1 MYIKKK
7 NNALILFLSIFFLI
21 LISLINL
28 NFSLIK
34 NQIFS
39 TSEWILSGD
48 NGFSSFFN
56 IIDDGSIN
64 YRGNYTQPIS
74 SKLLSLIT
82 STPSIIKH
90 KLANESSNQINT
102 IYLDVKFKNFEKL
115 LNDRKAAIEA
125 NHAISIDFTEV
136 KADLTINGITKKTKI
151 SLKGLLNTH
160 WNVKRRMSLKIK
172 VLRDETVMGFK
183 EFSIQKPR
191 ERQWPYNFVF
201 ENVSN
206 KFNILSTESQLV
218 KVFVNGE
225 DWGVMLAEESIG
237 KIYLENQQ
245 KLNSLIFKFGDARE
259 WFEGWSNDP
268 LMLYRRSDPS
278 LIYKIYNQQ
287 KFLENDPQLSYRKK
301 ISYVLNL
308 REKHINDLFN
318 QDEMAM
324 SYLLST
330 IWGNYH
336 NLLNNNT
343 AYYLNPY
350 TLKLD
355 PIIRDQYGFEAISSK
370 EHIQQWPPP
379 YQFLMSFKNF
389 DINDLTKFENNFKKE
404 IPFIDK
410 KFLDAKMMF
419 PVDMLKKIDIL
430 EENLQIFSNKNEDF
444 LNFNSDQ
451 YFQILPSGALLDKY
465 QLESLKTFE
474 DNNYSISQNQLSR
487 FTDLVY
493 VRHFTN
499 GKIKIFNLV
508 PDEIEIEKIEV
519 NGKNILINPVKL
531 PNYLI
536 SAMPFVID
544 TDFTGIYDNKIT
556 VLSNYKNIQHQAS
569 NDLSLI
575 YNVDNPFNP
584 THIPDFFKK
593 YENEWVIA
601 SGSWNISKR
610 IYIKGRVKIEE
621 GTQLNFAEG
630 SSLIIEGSLAALG
643 SQERKIIL
651 NGSKGSWRGIYVLNS
666 QVQSTL
672 KNVIFKNTT
681 GISDGILNLTGGVVF
696 YNSNVFMENVNFE
709 NTLAEDALNIINS
722 EYYLKNLSFVSS
734 RSDAFDSD
742 YSHGVI
748 DTISF
753 RDIGGDA
760 LDFSGSNV
768 KVENFFADGVRDKA
782 ISVGEASNININNI
796 SVKNI
801 GVAIASK
808 DGSKTFASN
817 CYVEDFQL
825 SAFMTYIKKNNYSS
839 PSLELKSCLT
849 QEEASQQTFFRQ
861 KGTELVADNYKNIYE
876 QDLNVDLLYQTEV
889 MKK

>member
-1 MYIKKK
+1 MYLKKK
-7 NNALILFLSIFFLI
+7 KNALILFLSIFFLT
-21 LISLINL
+21 LLSLINL

-34 NQIFS
+34 NQIHS
-39 TSEWILSGD
+39 ASEWILSGD

-74 SKLLSLIT
+74 SKLLSLIS

-90 KLANESSNQINT
+90 KISDGSSNQINT

-115 LNDRKAAIEA
+115 LNDRKAAIKA

-172 VLRDETVMGFK
+172 VLRDETVLGFK

-206 KFNILSTESQLV
+206 KFNILSTESKLV

-287 KFLENDPQLSYRKK
+287 KFLENDSQLSYRKK

-318 QDEMAM
+318 QEQMVK

-330 IWGNYH
+330 LWGNFH

-350 TLKLD
+350 TLKLE
-355 PIIRDQYGFEAISSK
+355 PILRDQYGFEKILSK
-370 EHIQQWPPP
+370 EQIQQWPPP
-379 YQFLMSFKNF
+379 YQFLRSLEYFDTKNLLEFKNDF
-389 DINDLTKFENNFKKE
+389 QRE

-410 KFLDAKMMF
+410 KFFDAKSIF
-419 PVDMLKKIDIL
+419 PVDMLKKTDIL
-430 EENLQIFSNKNEDF
+430 KENTQIFSIKNEDF
-444 LNFNSDQ
+444 VNFNSDK
-451 YFQILPSGALLDKY
+451 YIQILSSGALLDNY
-465 QLESLKTFE
+465 QLESLKEFE
-474 DNNYSISQNQLSR
+474 DKNYVISQNQLSR
-487 FTDLVY
+487 FTDLVH

-508 PDEIEIEKIEV
+508 PDDVEIVKIEV
-519 NGKNILINPVKL
+519 NGENVLFRPVKL
-531 PNYLI
+531 SNYVT
-536 SAMPFVID
+536 AAGPFEID
-544 TDFTGIYDNKIT
+544 TDFIGIHDNK
-556 VLSNYKNIQHQAS
+556 VSVHANYKNIKHNAF
-569 NDLSLI
+569 NGLSLI
-575 YNVDNPFNP
+575 HDVDNPFES
-584 THIPDFFKK
+584 TKIPVFFKK
-593 YENEWVIA
+593 YENEWVIS
-601 SGSWNISKR
+601 SGSWNIDHR
-610 IYIKGRVKIEE
+610 IYIKGDLRIEQ
-621 GTQLNFAEG
+621 GVQLNFAEG
-630 SSLIIEGSLAALG
+630 SSIIIEGSLEALG
-643 SQERKIIL
+643 SQENRIIL
-651 NGSKGSWRGIYVLNS
+651 NGSQGSWRGLYVLNS
-666 QVQSTL
+666 QDKSTL
-672 KNVIFKNTT
+672 KNVTFKNTT

-696 YNSNVFMENVNFE
+696 YNTHVIMENINFE
-709 NTLAEDALNIINS
+709 NTIAEDALNIINS
-722 EYYLKNLSFVSS
+722 EYYLKNLSFINS

-742 YSHGVI
+742 YSNGVI

-753 RDIGGDA
+753 KDIGGDA

-782 ISVGEASNININNI
+782 ISVGEASTIDINNI
-796 SVKNI
+796 SVMNI

-808 DGSKTFASN
+808 DGSKTLASN
-817 CYVEDFQL
+817 CYVRDFQL

-839 PSLELKSCLT
+839 PSLKLKKCLT
-849 QEEASQQTFFRQ
+849 LEETSQETFFRQ
-861 KGTELVADNYKNIYE
+861 KGTELIADNYKNIDE
-876 QDLNVDLLYQTEV
+876 QDLDVDMLYQTEV